1 MNFRSSMTPE
11 QLAAK
16 KQIEAMQ
23 AKVGKSFSM
32 NSKELVLIESA
43 EDQMDRILFAPARK
57 ICDELQANPV
67 PAAELTQEQQ
77 QAIYLLAGFL
87 QYKDGKLQSI
97 RPVGICDNPDGGYIL
112 SMAPEDQE

>member
-1 MNFRSSMTPE
+1 MTPE

-16 KQIEAMQ
+16 KKIEAMQ
-23 AKVGKSFSM
+23 AKVGSSFSM

-67 PAAELTQEQQ
+67 PAAELTHEQQ

-87 QYKDGKLQSI
+87 KYENGRLKSI
-97 RPVGICDNPDGGYIL
+97 RPVGICDNPAGGYVV
-112 SMAPEDQE
+112 SMAPENQD